1 MSEIVVKD
9 LTVNYNKKEAP
20 AVKNICFTIKP
31 NEFLCVLGPSGCGK
45 TTILNSIAGFIRP
58 TSGQVILNQ
67 RLVEGVSQEVGIV
80 FQEHN
85 LFPWKTVAENVS
97 FGPKMNKVE
106 KTERESIAEE
116 FLQVVGLQGF
126 GNNYP
131 KELSGGMQQR
141 VGIARALAN
150 NPKVLLLDEP
160 FGSLDAQTR
169 MQMQELLLS
178 IWEKKHKT
186 VVFVT
191 HDIDEAI
198 LLADRIIVLTKSP
211 GQVKQEIKIG
221 LPRPRNYSITLTK
234 EFTETKKKILELLKE
249 EIKG

>member
-1 MSEIVVKD
+1 MNDIKVEN
-9 LTVNYNKKEAP
+9 LTVSYSGKA
-20 AVKNICFTIKP
+20 AVKGVTFSVKP
-31 NEFLCVLGPSGCGK
+31 NEFLCLLGPSGCGK

-58 TSGQVILNQ
+58 ASGRVMVNKW
-67 RLVEGVSQEVGIV
+67 LVEGLSQEVGIV

-85 LFPWKTVAENVS
+85 LFPWKTVAENVG

-106 KTERESIAEE
+106 RTEMESIVEE
-116 FLQVVGLQGF
+116 FLQLVSLKGF
-126 GNNYP
+126 GNSYP

-150 NPKVLLLDEP
+150 NPKALLLDEP

-169 MQMQELLLS
+169 IQMQELLLS
-178 IWEKKHKT
+178 VWEKKQKT

-221 LPRPRNYSITLTK
+221 LPRPRSYNITLTK
-234 EFTETKKKILELLKE
+234 GFTEIKRKILELLK
-249 EIKG
+249 